1 MKKLTNITFLVA
13 IALLSTANTYA
24 QTREIPFDENTQKI
38 KFQAAVKTSNTE
50 EYCWNQCISW
60 LNSFYTNAASV
71 TSVRD
76 YSSKKIIGTHYIALD
91 GKDAPMIN
99 YTFTIEIRPGRY
111 RYTVT
116 DFTIKGA
123 DKTPIDGWV
132 NSGANGGDAKRG
144 LYLDQIAKFVDEWA
158 ASLDKKMNFV
168 KKQVEEEW

>member
-1 MKKLTNITFLVA
+1 MKNLTTINLFFA
-13 IALLSTANTYA
+13 IALLSATSVCA

-38 KFQAAVKTSNTE
+38 KFQKAVKTSNTE
-50 EYCWNQCISW
+50 EVCWNQCVSW

-76 YSSKKIIGTHYIALD
+76 YSSKKIIGTHYMALD

-111 RYTVT
+111 RYTIT
-116 DFTIKGA
+116 DLTVKGP
-123 DKTPIDGWV
+123 DKTPIDGWL
-132 NSGANGGDAKRG
+132 NGEDAKQG
-144 LYLDQIAKFVDEWA
+144 FYLDQIAKFVDEWA
-158 ASLDKKMNFV
+158 ASLDSKMNFV